1 MNLGYNKFLFI
12 LPFDHRGTF
21 IKGMFNKEEKDLTR
35 EIEEEVRAL
44 KKIVYEGF
52 KRAVLK
58 SVPKEFAAILVDEQ
72 FGDGIL
78 KDARENGYITILTTE
93 KSGQNEFELEY
104 GEDFGQHI
112 EKYSPT
118 FVKVLVRF
126 NPDDEKP
133 GKERQKAKLK
143 KLSDYSHEKDYK
155 FMAEILIGPTD
166 EQLLRYQGDKN
177 RFDREE
183 RPSLAVR
190 VMEEFQ
196 DFGIEPDVWKMEG
209 MESSQDYE
217 KLCETAK
224 RKEREDVGVVILGRA
239 AEKDQVERWIGVGAG
254 VSGVIGFAVGRTVFW
269 EALSDFINGKISEE
283 QAAGKISDNYIYYYN
298 LFKSYRGTL

>member
-155 FMAEILIGPTD
+155 FMAEI
-166 EQLLRYQGDKN
+166 
-177 RFDREE
+177 
-183 RPSLAVR
+183 
-190 VMEEFQ
+190 Q